1 MGTAARLTY
10 DDAVLARFGERLRE
24 LRERAGLSLSE
35 AGEAAGLQRQHWS
48 AYETG
53 KRPNPTLA
61 VMGAMA
67 RALDVELAELL
78 AGVDELP
85 GD

>member
-1 MGTAARLTY
+1 MTASISVY
-10 DDAVLARFGERLRE
+10 DAAVARFGERLRT
-24 LRERAGLSLSE
+24 LRQRAGLSLAQ
-35 AGEAAGLQRQHWS
+35 AGERAGIARTHWHN
-48 AYETG
+48 YESG
-53 KRPNPTLA
+53 ERSNPTLA

-67 RALDVELAELL
+67 RALDVELSELL